1 MYIPAANQI
10 TDEAQS
16 VAFIERHPFATLV
29 SPGSEP
35 VVSHL
40 PLVVRRGPRGLV
52 LVGHVA
58 RANSHWRAMDGAAP
72 ALAMFLGP
80 HAYVSPTWY
89 AIAPAVPTWNY
100 ATVHAH
106 GKPRAIHDAAFTRG
120 ALAELVARH
129 EPAPGGWTID
139 SLPPDREA
147 SLVAA
152 IVAFEMPIEKLEA
165 KFKLGQNRSEAD
177 RDGAIAGLERTGS
190 PEAAALAAFMR
201 GQRGR

>member
-1 MYIPAANQI
+1 MYIPATNQVS
-10 TDEAQS
+10 DEAQI
-16 VAFIERHPFATLV
+16 VAFIERHPFAVLV
-29 SPGSEP
+29 SPSSDP
-35 VVSHL
+35 LVSHL
-40 PLVVRRGPRGLV
+40 PLVVRRTSQGLA

-58 RANSHWRAMDGAAP
+58 RANPHWRAMDGAAP
-72 ALAMFLGP
+72 ALAMFVGP

-89 AIAPAVPTWNY
+89 ATGPAVPTWNY

-106 GKPRAIHDAAFTRG
+106 GKPRAIHDAAFTRA

-129 EPAPGGWTID
+129 EPASGGWSVD
-139 SLPPDREA
+139 SLPPDREE

-177 RDGAIAGLERTGS
+177 RDGAIAGLERAGS

-201 GQRGR
+201 GQRAR